1 MKNPA
6 RSTAFG
12 KLLDAV
18 HGFSARKYGRGTK
31 AAHSTSIIF
40 CYACVSVFLVQLS
53 PDTITQGI
61 ILLVVVV
68 TSRPIALIVASLWM
82 RITRPP
88 LASR

>member
-18 HGFSARKYGRGTK
+18 HSYSARKYGWGTK
-31 AAHSTSIIF
+31 AVHSASIIF
-40 CYACVSVFLVQLS
+40 CYVCIGHLLVQLGS
-53 PDTITQGI
+53 DTPTQGLV
-61 ILLVVVV
+61 LLVVVV
-68 TSRPIALIVASLWM
+68 ASRPVALIVVSLWM
-82 RITRPP
+82 RVSRPP